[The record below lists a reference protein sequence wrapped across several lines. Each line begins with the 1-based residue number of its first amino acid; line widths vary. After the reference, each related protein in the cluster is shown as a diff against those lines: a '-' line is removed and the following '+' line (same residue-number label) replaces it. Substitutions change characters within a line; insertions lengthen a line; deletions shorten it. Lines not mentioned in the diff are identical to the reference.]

1 MKERIPNTDPV
12 FVRID
17 ELMSKQGKKGKDL
30 TDHLGLA
37 KGTYTNWK
45 TSLSSSYLSHLGK
58 ICSYLHTTP
67 NYIIYGDP
75 EEDHPYIRRAIDPNE
90 SLMETDLLSVF
101 RQLKSV
107 RQNDLIRIAKMMT
120 VD

>member
-45 TSLSSSYLSHLGK
+45 TSFSSSYLSHLGK

-67 NYIIYGDP
+67 NHIIYGDP

-90 SLMETDLLSVF
+90 SLMGTDLLSVF